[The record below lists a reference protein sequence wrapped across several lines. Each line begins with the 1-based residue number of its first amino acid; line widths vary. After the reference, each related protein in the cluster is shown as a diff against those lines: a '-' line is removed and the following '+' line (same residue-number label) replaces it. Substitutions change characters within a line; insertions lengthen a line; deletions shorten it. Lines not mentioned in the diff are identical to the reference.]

1 MTSACVAGA
10 LGRGGRGDVCGGL
23 GGALFDRCRRGRLCV
38 SLYRRR
44 RFFRGGAAAFAGSKL
59 LEARHANGDASALQ
73 LLNNAVQTLAV
84 FLSFGR
90 GALRR
95 LCVERGMATHV
106 DRGGCCLPV
115 V

>member
-1 MTSACVAGA
+1 M
-10 LGRGGRGDVCGGL
+10 CGGL

-44 RFFRGGAAAFAGSKL
+44 RFFRGVAAAFAGSKL
-59 LEARHANGDASALQ
+59 LEARHADGDASALQ

-84 FLSFGR
+84 FFTVEHGL

-95 LCVERGMATHV
+95 LCVERGIATHV
-106 DRGGCCLPV
+106 YRRGCCLPV